1 MVLDDRGGDIS
12 EWAGFVSRVTYI
24 QKVVCGVVIEPMC
37 WKDYSRP
44 NLGWQVDRWQVN
56 WVDDG
61 AGSSDLQTD
70 ARTLDM
76 ERRYIIS
83 TSTFTEERYRTSCAS
98 APLVPIF
105 QNTQW
110 WHLEAFQD
118 KPEKKYPFGTDIP
131 RKEMLVDARSR
142 SKFLLCATTT
152 MCV

>member
-1 MVLDDRGGDIS
+1 
-12 EWAGFVSRVTYI
+12 
-24 QKVVCGVVIEPMC
+24 MC

-44 NLGWQVDRWQVN
+44 SFEWQVDRWQVN

-83 TSTFTEERYRTSCAS
+83 TSTLAEERYRTSCAS

-131 RKEMLVDARSR
+131 RKEMPDPAPNFVLGNNYNTDVRIEGFPIAGILARILAPYTGR
-142 SKFLLCATTT
+142 SGSFRGETYLEA
-152 MCV
+152 VAFR